1 MLNWLTHDQTGLS
14 ELKHMLSMG
23 YRNSPTGEVGR
34 VLKGTYDGD
43 VDYRGGYYRLRKQFK
58 DALWPEQRAKLL
70 DLLRNKERLLMRSDV
85 TAQAH

>member
-1 MLNWLTHDQTGLS
+1 MEKWIIEADI
-14 ELKHMLSMG
+14 
-23 YRNSPTGEVGR
+23 
-34 VLKGTYDGD
+34 
-43 VDYRGGYYRLRKQFK
+43 YRLRKQLK